1 MCQGHASSLWY
12 VTYVSHKKIK
22 NIGYNL
28 RKLDMTTENLDFLE
42 PMMIRN
48 YPLFMTRGNVHVPWL
63 IARGCSVPEV
73 IGFRSASKAM
83 RTSRRRLLEGL
94 ADISAS

>member
-1 MCQGHASSLWY
+1 MVYNLCNPQ
-12 VTYVSHKKIK
+12 K
-22 NIGYNL
+22 IGYNL

-48 YPLFMTRGNVHVPWL
+48 YPLLSLFMTRGNVHVPWL
-63 IARGCSVPEV
+63 IARGCSVPEM

-94 ADISAS
+94 ADISAN